1 MSECKTKGMKNIAK
15 AFASL
20 GLWNKMLVL
29 LVLSA
34 WFLLTLALTQDWRQ
48 VRQAVTWVNRQ
59 FSLGV
64 LINLVQIAILVSVW
78 YQVGASKTM
87 MRLYQ
92 KDTTA
97 NFRRVDRE
105 RVRQDSE
112 SSRIAQRVAK
122 LEGELKI
129 MKEVVFNNNKNEAR
143 DMA

>member
-1 MSECKTKGMKNIAK
+1 MKNIAK

-20 GLWNKMLVL
+20 GLWNKVLVL
-29 LVLSA
+29 LVLGA
-34 WFLLTLALTQDWRQ
+34 WLLLTLALAQDWQQ
-48 VRQAVTWVNRQ
+48 VGQVVAWVNGQ

-87 MRLYQ
+87 VKLYQ

-105 RVRQDSE
+105 QTRQDAE
-112 SSRIAQRVAK
+112 SSQVAQRVAK
-122 LEGELKI
+122 LEGEVEIL
-129 MKEVVFNNNKNEAR
+129 KEVALNRKENETRGLA
-143 DMA
+143 